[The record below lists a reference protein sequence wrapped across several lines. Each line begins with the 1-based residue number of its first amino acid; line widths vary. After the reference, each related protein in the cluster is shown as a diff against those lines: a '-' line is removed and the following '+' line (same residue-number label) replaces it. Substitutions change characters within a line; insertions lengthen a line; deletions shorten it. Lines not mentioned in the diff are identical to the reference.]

1 GLQNLG
7 AAFFQWFGIEAVTRP
22 FAAIVLLACVY
33 VGVGF
38 LKACIEFSNF
48 LLAQWIR
55 VRAGTGIQRDLFK
68 HLMGLSMSFF
78 NRQRTG
84 ELVSRLET
92 DTRSATSGLEMVV
105 GSAVTAPLLIAFYSY
120 LLLRTSPMLVV
131 AAVGAA
137 ALPRA

>member
-1 GLQNLG
+1 VRT
-7 AAFFQWFGIEAVTRP
+7 AFIDFT
-22 FAAIVLLACVY
+22 
-33 VGVGF
+33 
-38 LKACIEFSNF
+38 NF
-48 LLAQWIR
+48 LLAQWIGS
-55 VRAGTGIQRDLFK
+55 RATTGIQRDLFK

-78 NRQRTG
+78 NRQRLG
-84 ELVSRLET
+84 ELVSRVES

-105 GSAVTAPLLIAFYSY
+105 SSAVTAPLLIAFYSY